1 MLRKKVLVIGGTG
14 FLGYHLIKKC
24 LSKKM
29 LVTSISRKKPSKNF
43 LLKKVNYETCNLND
57 NKKLKK
63 IIQNDYEFVVNL
75 GGNIDHNNRI
85 KTYSSHY
92 IGVKNLY
99 KVLKNKK
106 IKKFIQIGSSSEYGK
121 ILGKVKE
128 TDICNPKMIYGKSKL
143 YASKFLLKKFH
154 LEKFPVVILRFFQ
167 IYGPM
172 QKTNR
177 LIPYVISSSLKN
189 KSFFCSEGSQSRDFL
204 YVDDA
209 VNAILKNFNDKNQM
223 IGKIFNIG
231 YGKPIKV
238 KDVILKIIK
247 IIKKGKPI
255 FGKINLRIDE
265 SMKIYPE
272 IKEAK
277 SILLW
282 KRKIPI
288 IKGLS
293 KTINFYKK
301 NIKKI

>member
-1 MLRKKVLVIGGTG
+1 
-14 FLGYHLIKKC
+14 
-24 LSKKM
+24 M